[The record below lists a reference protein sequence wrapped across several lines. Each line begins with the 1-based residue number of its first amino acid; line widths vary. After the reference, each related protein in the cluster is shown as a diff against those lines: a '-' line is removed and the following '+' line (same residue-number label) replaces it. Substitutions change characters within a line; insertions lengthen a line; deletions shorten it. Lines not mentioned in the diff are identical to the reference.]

1 LLANCEVVFVKAIV
15 QDTYGS
21 ADVLDYRDVAAPSIG
36 DHEVLVHVVA
46 AGVDRGA
53 WHFMTGQPY
62 LMRILGFGLR
72 APKVPVP
79 GTNLAGRVEAV
90 GSAVTRF
97 RVGDE
102 VYGAC
107 RGAWAELA
115 CAREEK
121 LALKPANLTFEQ
133 AAVVPYAGFAAW
145 QAVHDYGHVEP
156 GQRVLVVGASG
167 AVGGCAA
174 QLAKAAGAE
183 VTGVCSSRT
192 ADLAPILGLDQVI
205 DYTTDDF
212 ADGERRFD
220 LVIDVFGRTSVSR
233 LRRALTSAGRLVIVG
248 GEGDRWTGGIQRQL
262 WASLLSPFVRQ
273 KLGAFVVKEHARIL
287 LELNPLIEEHKVTPL
302 LDRTFPLAEAADA
315 VRYMEVG
322 QVRGRIALTV

>member
-1 LLANCEVVFVKAIV
+1 MKAIV

-21 ADVLDYRDVAAPSIG
+21 ADVLDFREVAKPSIG
-36 DHEVLVHVVA
+36 DHDVLVRVAA

-72 APKVPVP
+72 APNVPVP

-90 GSAVTRF
+90 GSAVTSF

-115 CAREEK
+115 CASDEK
-121 LALKPANLTFEQ
+121 LALKPGNLTFEQ

-145 QAVHDYGHVEP
+145 QAVHDYGHVAP
-156 GQRVLVVGASG
+156 GQRVLVVGATG

-192 ADLAPILGLDQVI
+192 ADLAPAFGLDHVI
-205 DYTTDDF
+205 DYTDDEF
-212 ADGERRFD
+212 ADGKRRFRPD
-220 LVIDVFGRTSVSR
+220 H
-233 LRRALTSAGRLVIVG
+233 RRFRSHTIAPLTSSAHF
-248 GEGDRWTGGIQRQL
+248 RW
-262 WASLLSPFVRQ
+262 P
-273 KLGAFVVKEHARIL
+273 AR
-287 LELNPLIEEHKVTPL
+287 H
-302 LDRTFPLAEAADA
+302 R
-315 VRYMEVG
+315 RR
-322 QVRGRIALTV
+322 RG

>member
-1 LLANCEVVFVKAIV
+1 MKAIV

-21 ADVLDYRDVAAPSIG
+21 ADVLDLRDVAAPSIG

-53 WHFMTGQPY
+53 WHLMTGQPY

-115 CAREEK
+115 CARDEK

-192 ADLAPILGLDQVI
+192 ADLAPTLGLDHVI

>member
-1 LLANCEVVFVKAIV
+1 MKAVVQV
-15 QDTYGS
+15 TYGS
-21 ADVLDYRDVAAPSIG
+21 ADVLDFREVAKPAIG
-36 DHEVLVHVVA
+36 DHDVLVRVVA

-62 LMRILGFGLR
+62 LMRLLGFGFR
-72 APKVPVP
+72 APKIPIP

-90 GSAVTRF
+90 GSAVTTF

-102 VYGAC
+102 VYGAG
-107 RGAWAELA
+107 RGAWAELS
-115 CAREEK
+115 CARDEK

-156 GQRVLVVGASG
+156 GQRVLVVGATG

-183 VTGVCSSRT
+183 VTGVCSERT
-192 ADLAPILGLDQVI
+192 ADLAPVFGLDHVI
-205 DYTTDDF
+205 DYSKQEF
-212 ADGERRFD
+212 ADGKRHYD
-220 LVIDVFGRTSVSR
+220 LVIDVFGRTPVRR
-233 LRRALTSAGRLVIVG
+233 LRRALTPAGHLVIAG
-248 GEGDRWTGGIQRQL
+248 GEGDRWIGGIQRQL
-262 WASLLSPFVRQ
+262 WASMLSPFVRQ

-287 LELNPLIEEHKVTPL
+287 VELNLLIEEHKVTPL
-302 LDRTFPLAEAADA
+302 LDRTFPLAGAADA
-315 VRYMEVG
+315 VRYMEEG
-322 QVRGRIALTV
+322 KARGRIALTV

>member
-1 LLANCEVVFVKAIV
+1 MKAIV

-21 ADVLDYRDVAAPSIG
+21 ADILDFREVAKPSIG
-36 DHEVLVHVVA
+36 DHDVLVRVAA

-72 APKVPVP
+72 APNVPVP

-90 GSAVTRF
+90 GSAVTSF

-115 CAREEK
+115 CASDEK
-121 LALKPANLTFEQ
+121 LALKPGNLTFEQ

-145 QAVHDYGHVEP
+145 QAVHDYGHVAP
-156 GQRVLVVGASG
+156 GQRVLVVGATG

-192 ADLAPILGLDQVI
+192 ADLAPAFGLDHVI
-205 DYTTDDF
+205 DYTDDEF
-212 ADGERRFD
+212 ADGKRPFD
-220 LVIDVFGRTSVSR
+220 LIIDVFGRTPLHR
-233 LRRALTSAGRLVIVG
+233 LRRALTSDGRLVIAG
-248 GEGDRWTGGIQRQL
+248 GEGDRWIGGIQRQL
-262 WASLLSPFVRQ
+262 GASLLSPFVRQ
-273 KLGAFVVKEHARIL
+273 KLRTFVVKEHARIL

-315 VRYMEVG
+315 VRYMEAG
-322 QVRGRIALTV
+322 QTRGRIALTV